1 MIAHVRTFLFSFQ
14 TKLVLALTSVI
25 LLTIF
30 LAGTV
35 FVLQTRDEREEQ
47 ALDRV
52 AAASPA
58 IYQQAF
64 TALVPDASRSAD
76 PFSETLDD
84 LGREQDMRILI
95 LSTGNV
101 VLYDTGES
109 LTGFNLDVPDSS
121 VDDFERGFISWN
133 PDEEFPVQDITFV
146 AASSRFV
153 TETGREVPFRIV
165 LAVETNTIADAWVS
179 VLPGLLIAGA
189 VAVPISALFG
199 IFLARQVAQP
209 VRKLTAASEAMAGG
223 DFSQRVEVERDD
235 EIGRLARS
243 FTRMAERVGQR
254 DSQMRALLA
263 NVSHDL
269 KTPMTSITGYAQSLS
284 DGTAGTEDIER
295 IGHIIRDEADHV
307 NRLLGDLL
315 YLGEIDAG
323 EYVKSEE
330 DVPLAEVVGRCVRR
344 IEPVAQSRRLELRVS
359 VDDEAVLHDI
369 DPEKV
374 ERALT
379 NIFDNAAKFTP
390 EGGTVDV
397 RGRILAGY
405 APPRIE
411 CAITNSGSAI
421 DDADLTRI
429 FDRFFRGDR
438 ARRTASGNGLGLA
451 ITRELIEL
459 NRGTIEASNE
469 PDGHVTFRVTLPGLP
484 VAAPGRA
491 PAKAPASAS
500 ASA

>member
-1 MIAHVRTFLFSFQ
+1 MIARVRGFLFSFQ

-35 FVLQTRDEREEQ
+35 FVLQTRDERERQ
-47 ALDRV
+47 ALNRV

-64 TALVPDASRSAD
+64 TALVPDASRASD
-76 PFSETLDD
+76 PFSDTLAE

-95 LSTGNV
+95 VSTSDV
-101 VLYDTGES
+101 VLYDTGET
-109 LTGFNLDVPDSS
+109 LTGYGLNVPDSS
-121 VDDFERGFISWN
+121 IEDFERGFLSWN

-153 TETGREVPFRIV
+153 TVSGRDVPFRIV
-165 LAVETNTIADAWVS
+165 LAVETDTIADAWLG
-179 VLPGLLIAGA
+179 VLPGLLIAAA

-199 IFLARQVAQP
+199 IILARQVAQP
-209 VRKLTAASEAMAGG
+209 VRKLTAASEAIAGG

-235 EIGRLARS
+235 ELGRLARS

-284 DGTAGTEDIER
+284 DGTAPPEEIER
-295 IGHIIRDEADHV
+295 IGTVIREEAEHV

-323 EYVKSEE
+323 EIVQLEE
-330 DVPLAEVVGRCVRR
+330 DVPLDAIVSRCVRR
-344 IEPVAQSRRLELRVS
+344 IEPLTLARNLDLH
-359 VDDEAVLHDI
+359 VDIEDDAVLHRV

-379 NIFDNAAKFTP
+379 NVFDNAAKFTP
-390 EGGTVDV
+390 EGGTIEVY
-397 RGRILAGY
+397 GRALNGY
-405 APPRIE
+405 GPPRVE
-411 CAITNSGSAI
+411 CAITNFGSTI
-421 DDADLTRI
+421 DDADITRI

-459 NRGTIEASNE
+459 NHGTIAAANE
-469 PDGHVTFRVTLPGLP
+469 PAGAVTFRVTLPGTSG
-484 VAAPGRA
+484 A
-491 PAKAPASAS
+491 
-500 ASA
+500 